1 MRYIIIIDLQESDIW
16 KIQLTTAI
24 NFISPKDIDEQRV
37 MHAKSVNK
45 EFMTYDNANDIV
57 DEHFDT
63 LLSRYQDNLNTPMKG
78 SDFVFNS
85 VQLLY

>member
-37 MHAKSVNK
+37 MQSKSVNK